1 MKIAELLPLKIY
13 TFSLIIVNCCS
24 IIIYIFSTGMFHDQV
39 KSIPSRV
46 SDTLKYG
53 VGNILPNTISQ
64 QVSLSVDSEIVQN
77 FIVF

>member
-1 MKIAELLPLKIY
+1 
-13 TFSLIIVNCCS
+13 
-24 IIIYIFSTGMFHDQV
+24 MFHDKV

-64 QVSLSVDSEIVQN
+64 QVSLSVDSELVQN
-77 FIVF
+77 FIVL